1 MSLPRRPRVAY
12 LRLVRPMKAFWPW
25 TIAGLVLAGFAFWI
39 VHVNPFLRDGS
50 SVERAVVITPGA
62 KQLDEEHA
70 WIAKHPGGPTF
81 PVYQALFCRRGRL
94 YQKWT
99 FGTANQREV
108 YFDLG
113 MNTKICDAT
122 SESGFAK

>member
-1 MSLPRRPRVAY
+1 
-12 LRLVRPMKAFWPW
+12 MKAFWPW
-25 TIAGLVLAGFAFWI
+25 TIAGLVLLAGFAFWI

-50 SVERAVVITPGA
+50 SVERAVVITPGD
-62 KQLDEEHA
+62 KQLEEEHA
-70 WIAKHPGGPTF
+70 WIAKHPGGATF

-113 MNTKICDAT
+113 MNTKICDAE

>member
-1 MSLPRRPRVAY
+1 MTPLLSGDCDGSDRI
-12 LRLVRPMKAFWPW
+12 RPMKAFWPW

-50 SVERAVVITPGA
+50 SVERAVVITPGD
-62 KQLDEEHA
+62 KQLEEEHA
-70 WIAKHPGGPTF
+70 WIAKHPGGATF
-81 PVYQALFCRRGRL
+81 PVYQALFCRR
-94 YQKWT
+94 
-99 FGTANQREV
+99 TANQREV

-113 MNTKICDAT
+113 MNTKICDAK